1 MVLGAI
7 ALVAVLPVNSR
18 AQDPAPLAHGN
29 IPGEPHHHLKIEN
42 EYIRAYYV
50 EVPPHQATELHR
62 HDHDY
67 IYISLGPAD
76 VVSAVREKPEV
87 HLELKDGETHFTR
100 GGFAHVAR
108 NLSDAAF
115 RNVTI
120 ALLKPQGEVKN
131 LCAQIAL
138 DAASGGCDKTRG
150 LVGGGH
156 GFSVEPQMETQE
168 TSLDLVHLDPQTPGA
183 GVAVPP
189 GTLIVVLNDS
199 EVQIAVNGKPAK
211 TLRGGEMTW
220 IEAGSPSVT
229 SNPSGKVS
237 SYLQLSLKT
246 AAETQG
252 R

>member
-1 MVLGAI
+1 MVLGVI
-7 ALVAVLPVNSR
+7 ALVAGLPVNTR

-29 IPGEPHHHLKIEN
+29 VPGEPHHHLKIEN
-42 EYIRAYYV
+42 EYVRAYYV
-50 EVPPHQATELHR
+50 EVPPHQATELHQ

-76 VVSAVREKPEV
+76 VVSAVREKPDV

-108 NLSDAAF
+108 NLGDTPF

-138 DAASGGCDKTRG
+138 DVARGGCDEPRG
-150 LVGGGH
+150 SVGGGR
-156 GFSVEPQMETQE
+156 GFSVEPQMATREA
-168 TSLDLVHLDPQTPGA
+168 SLDLIRVDPQTRGV

-189 GTLIVVLNDS
+189 GTLIVVLQDS
-199 EVQIAVNGKPAK
+199 EVQIDVKGQPAK
-211 TLRGGEMTW
+211 TLHGGEMTW
-220 IEAGSPSVT
+220 IDAGSPGVT
-229 SNPSGKVS
+229 RNPSGRVS
-237 SYLQLSLKT
+237 SYLQLSLR
-246 AAETQG
+246 AAA
-252 R
+252 RPSL